1 MARKRKNGGDHGGGG
16 GHDAAGGLRWLLT
29 YTDMVTLLL
38 ALFIVMWAQSS
49 PDTSKM
55 AAVQEAFSLAFGYAP
70 PSLAATGAAS
80 GSKPVVFPNSQ
91 EQKDMIKEKLRQYLL
106 ELRLDQAVN
115 VHLNERGVLI
125 RVYADKV
132 KFRPGSAVL
141 PPLYRR
147 VLDAVAR
154 VLETTNNAIEVNGYT
169 DDSSGDNWSLS
180 AMRAVNTV
188 KYLSRKNIAPERM
201 SATGYGPYEP
211 LVPNSDGVHRWMNRR
226 IDIQVLKGPLL
237 NELEDHA
244 LVRREFNPA
253 VLPSDGGSLPV
264 QGSDQQPME
273 PAAGEAP
280 KPLTF

>member
-1 MARKRKNGGDHGGGG
+1 MAGKRKKGGEQGGGG

-38 ALFIVMWAQSS
+38 ALFIIMWAQSS
-49 PDTSKM
+49 PDQSKM
-55 AAVQEAFSLAFGYAP
+55 AAVQEAFSLAFGYAQ

-80 GSKPVVFPNSQ
+80 GSKPMVFPNSQ

-125 RVYADKV
+125 RIYADKI
-132 KFRPGSAVL
+132 KFARGSAVI
-141 PPLYRR
+141 PPLYRK
-147 VLDAVAR
+147 VLDRVALI
-154 VLETTNNAIEVNGYT
+154 LETTNNAIEVNGYT
-169 DDSSGDNWSLS
+169 DDSRGDNWTLS

-188 KYLSRKNIAPERM
+188 RYLERKNIAPERM
-201 SATGYGPYEP
+201 SATGYGAFEP
-211 LVPNSDGVHRWMNRR
+211 LVPNSDPVRRWMNRR

-237 NELEDHA
+237 NELVDHD
-244 LVRREFNPA
+244 LVNQEFNST
-253 VLPSDGGSLPV
+253 VLPSDDQAAPV
-264 QGSDQQPME
+264 QGSDEQPLT
-273 PAAGEAP
+273 PAQGDSP